1 MSNIPESTATL
12 KAINQERQSLGLNP
26 AWQGAYWKIASC
38 AAFACINGI
47 VRYLSGQGMEAAIT
61 PLPTE
66 VMVFFQN
73 IIGSLLLIPLLLKTQ
88 GLKNI
93 TTRYPGLHFIRITT
107 AVMGVYLWYLSLKF
121 IPLAESVA
129 LSFTG
134 PIFTVI
140 GARIL
145 LHEKMNAQRLWA
157 ITLSM
162 VGAFVISRP
171 DLALRGEHSI
181 IGLAAFLPLSSAL
194 ILAWNKLLTRKLGL
208 LGESP
213 ELLAAYLL
221 IFMAPI
227 SFIPACFKWVTP
239 NLQQAY
245 WLMALGVL
253 VAIAHLSFGKAY
265 KLAEV
270 SFLTPFGFS
279 KFMFSTLIGYL
290 AFSELP
296 TQWTIWLGI
305 GIIFIS
311 ILLLSSKRILY
322 KIPLYSIAKRFRS
335 S

>member
-1 MSNIPESTATL
+1 MSNIQESTATL
-12 KAINQERQSLGLNP
+12 KSINQERQTLGISP
-26 AWQGAYWKIASC
+26 AWEGAYWKIASC
-38 AAFACINGI
+38 AAFAGINGI
-47 VRYLSGQGMEAAIT
+47 VRYLSGHGVETTIT
-61 PLPTE
+61 SLPTE

-73 IIGSLLLIPLLLKTQ
+73 VIGSLLLIPVLIKTQ
-88 GLKNI
+88 GLKNM
-93 TTRYPGLHFIRITT
+93 TTHYPGLHFIRVLT
-107 AVMGVYLWYLSLKF
+107 AVLGVYLWYLSLKF

-134 PIFTVI
+134 PIFTVL

-145 LHEKMNAQRLWA
+145 LHEKMNARRLWA
-157 ITLSM
+157 ITLSI

-171 DLALRGEHSI
+171 DLALRGEHSL
-181 IGLAAFLPLSSAL
+181 IGLTALLPLSSAL
-194 ILAWNKLLTRKLGL
+194 VIAWNKLLTRKLSL

-213 ELLAAYLL
+213 ELLATYLL
-221 IFMAPI
+221 LFMTPI
-227 SFIPACFKWVTP
+227 SFIPAYLKWVTP
-239 NLQQAY
+239 NLQQGY
-245 WLMALGVL
+245 WLMALGLL

-279 KFMFSTLIGYL
+279 KFIFSTVIGYL

-296 TQWTIWLGI
+296 SQWTIWLGI

-311 ILLLSSKRILY
+311 ILMLSSKNIYR
-322 KIPLYSIAKRFRS
+322 IPLYSIAKRFRS

>member
-1 MSNIPESTATL
+1 MSDIQVPTVAL
-12 KAINQERQSLGLNP
+12 KSISQERLSLGLSP

-38 AAFACINGI
+38 AAFAGINGI
-47 VRYLSGQGMEAAIT
+47 VRYLSGHGMEMTIA

-73 IIGSLLLIPLLLKTQ
+73 IIGSLLLIPILLKTQ

-93 TTRYPGLHFIRITT
+93 TTRYPGLHLIRVLT

-140 GARIL
+140 GARVL
-145 LHEKMNAQRLWA
+145 LHEKMNAQRLCA

-162 VGAFVISRP
+162 IGAFIISRP
-171 DLALRGEHSI
+171 DLALQGEHPI
-181 IGLAAFLPLSSAL
+181 MGLAAFLPLSSAL

-213 ELLAAYLL
+213 ELLATYLL
-221 IFMAPI
+221 LFMAPI

-239 NLQQAY
+239 NLQQSY
-245 WLMALGVL
+245 WLMALGLL

-290 AFSELP
+290 AFAELP

-311 ILLLSSKRILY
+311 ILILSSKKIPYR
-322 KIPLYSIAKRFRS
+322 IPLYSIAKRFRS